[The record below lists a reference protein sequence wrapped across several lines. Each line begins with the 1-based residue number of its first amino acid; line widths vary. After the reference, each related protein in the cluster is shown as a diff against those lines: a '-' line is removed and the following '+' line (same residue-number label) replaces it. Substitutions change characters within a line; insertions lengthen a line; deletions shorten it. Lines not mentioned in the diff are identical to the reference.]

1 MGILS
6 EKTKPLPDI
15 NLVGALACFNK
26 ANYLLCKGIISLTYI
41 QTYRKQSKPLLS
53 QWQ

>member
-15 NLVGALACFNK
+15 NQVGALVLISYNQ
-26 ANYLLCKGIISLTYI
+26 ISLE
-41 QTYRKQSKPLLS
+41 KEGNLLKR
-53 QWQ
+53 

>member
-15 NLVGALACFNK
+15 NLVGALVASIKLILQYEDTN
-26 ANYLLCKGIISLTYI
+26 NYQFHKL
-41 QTYRKQSKPLLS
+41 
-53 QWQ
+53 